1 MALMFVLTLAVIIT
15 LVGSLPVWPHSKSWG
30 YFPLGALSVVI
41 LIILLVLLSGRVHV
55 H

>member
-1 MALMFVLTLAVIIT
+1 MALMFVLALAVIIA

-30 YFPLGALSVVI
+30 YFPLVGVSVVM
-41 LIILLVLLSGRVHV
+41 LIILILLLSGRVHV

>member
-1 MALMFVLTLAVIIT
+1 MALMFVLTIVVIIA

-30 YFPLGALSVVI
+30 YYPLGGVAVVI
-41 LIILLVLLSGRVHV
+41 LIILIVLLSGRVHV

>member
-1 MALMFVLTLAVIIT
+1 MALIFVLAIAVVIA

-30 YFPLGALSVVI
+30 YFPLGVVSVVI
-41 LIILLVLLSGRVHV
+41 LIILIVLLSGRVHL

>member
-1 MALMFVLTLAVIIT
+1 MALMFVLAIAVVIA

-30 YFPLGALSVVI
+30 YFPLVAISVVLLVI
-41 LIILLVLLSGRVHV
+41 LILLLSGRVHV

>member
-1 MALMFVLTLAVIIT
+1 MALMFVLAIAVVIA

-30 YFPLGALSVVI
+30 YFPLGAISVV
-41 LIILLVLLSGRVHV
+41 LLVILMLLLSGRVHV